1 MSGEDLKEL
10 AIGTIIAI
18 VNILFAFGVTSLL
31 GITNQIL
38 IKSYISYSITYEVL
52 IFMLVSLVQ
61 AVIYDFNS
69 KKKCT
74 C

>member
-10 AIGTIIAI
+10 AIGTILGII
-18 VNILFAFGVTSLL
+18 NIFFAFGVTSLL
-31 GITNQIL
+31 GITNQIF

-69 KKKCT
+69 KNKCT

>member
-1 MSGEDLKEL
+1 MTKKDLKEF
-10 AIGTIIAI
+10 AIGTILGI
-18 VNILFAFGVTSLL
+18 VNIIFAFGITSLL